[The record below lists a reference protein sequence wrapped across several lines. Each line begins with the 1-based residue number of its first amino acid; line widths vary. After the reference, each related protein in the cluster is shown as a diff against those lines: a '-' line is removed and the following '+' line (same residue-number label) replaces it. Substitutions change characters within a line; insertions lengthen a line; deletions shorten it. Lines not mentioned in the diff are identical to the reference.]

1 MGVPAQKEGQM
12 LDSIKVEIKPEVII
26 AALNK
31 MPKKERDSFLED
43 LLAST
48 SPEYLESIKSAR
60 ADYKA
65 GRVRSHQ
72 EVFGL

>member
-1 MGVPAQKEGQM
+1 M
-12 LDSIKVEIKPEVII
+12 LESIKVEIKPEVII

-48 SPEYLESIKSAR
+48 SPEYLKSIKEAR
-60 ADYKA
+60 ADYKSD
-65 GRVRSHQ
+65 RVKTHQ
-72 EVFGL
+72 EVFGR